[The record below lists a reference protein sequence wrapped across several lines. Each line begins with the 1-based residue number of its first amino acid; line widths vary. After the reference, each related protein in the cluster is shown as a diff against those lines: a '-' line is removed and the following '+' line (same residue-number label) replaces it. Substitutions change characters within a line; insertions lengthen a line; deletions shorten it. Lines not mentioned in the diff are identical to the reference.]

1 MRVDFSMM
9 HQGQQNIWREAV
21 GVWGKIKAW
30 LHRYQTWRRQKKRLS
45 IVSFKAL
52 CAEINDVAVLSSRLW
67 TEDVLFQKRV
77 GKIITEI
84 EKLDSMLEKRA
95 FDRLPLKK
103 KDELRRQL
111 IHSRQELMHRV
122 ETAPCPTERI
132 Q

>member
-1 MRVDFSMM
+1 MM
-9 HQGQQNIWREAV
+9 HQGL
-21 GVWGKIKAW
+21 GKMWKRALDACEKIAAW
-30 LHRYQTWRRQKKRLS
+30 LNRYQTRRRQKKRLS
-45 IVSFKAL
+45 TGSFKAL

-67 TEDVLFQKRV
+67 TEDILFQKRV
-77 GKIITEI
+77 GKIIEEI

>member
-1 MRVDFSMM
+1 M
-9 HQGQQNIWREAV
+9 HQALQNIWRGAL
-21 GVWGKIKAW
+21 GVWGKIEAW
-30 LHRYQTWRRQKKRLS
+30 LHRYQNWRRQKKRLS
-45 IVSFKAL
+45 IGSFKAL

-67 TEDVLFQKRV
+67 SEDVLFQQRV

>member
-1 MRVDFSMM
+1 MM
-9 HQGQQNIWREAV
+9 HQAVQNVWRGAL
-21 GVWGKIKAW
+21 GVWGKIEAW
-30 LHRYQTWRRQKKRLS
+30 LHRYRTWCWRKKRLS
-45 IVSFKAL
+45 IGSFKAL

-67 TEDVLFQKRV
+67 SEDILFQQRV